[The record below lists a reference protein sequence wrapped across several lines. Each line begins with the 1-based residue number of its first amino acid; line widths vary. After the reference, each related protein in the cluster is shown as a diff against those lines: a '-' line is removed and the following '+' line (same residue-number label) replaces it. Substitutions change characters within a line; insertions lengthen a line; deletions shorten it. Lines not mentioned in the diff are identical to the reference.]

1 MNKTLYKMI
10 KLAIVIPC
18 FNEEEVMTEL
28 SNRLSSLILDLTKDK
43 KIFDNSFVLLIDDGS
58 VDNTWALI
66 SELHKKNSIFRGLK
80 LARNVGHQNAL
91 ISGLHFV
98 TNKCDACISIDADLQ
113 DDISVVGEMISGL
126 KSGYDIVYG
135 VRDSRKTDTVFKRGT
150 AKIFYRFMHFLG
162 VKTVYNH
169 ADFRL
174 MSNRALKEL
183 VRFKE
188 KNLFIRGIVPLIGFK
203 TENVYYSRAERFAGK
218 TKYPLKKMLN
228 FALDGITS
236 FSVKPLRLIF
246 LIGCIIMMASVVSF
260 AYIIISYFMGGT
272 IAGWTSNMISIWF
285 LGSLTIIS
293 LGIIG
298 EYIGKIYTEVK
309 DRPLYNVEETLFVD
323 SDDES
328 KA

>member
-1 MNKTLYKMI
+1 MI

-28 SNRLSSLILDLTKDK
+28 SNRLSSLISDLTKDK
-43 KIFDNSFVLLIDDGS
+43 KISDNSFVLLIDDGS
-58 VDNTWALI
+58 VDNTWTLI
-66 SELHKKNSIFRGLK
+66 SELHKKNNIFRGLK

-113 DDISVVGEMISGL
+113 DDISVIGEMISGL
-126 KSGYDIVYG
+126 ESGYDIVYG
-135 VRDSRKTDTVFKRGT
+135 VRDSRKTDTVFKRST
-150 AKIFYRFMHFLG
+150 AKLFYKFMQFLD
-162 VKTVYNH
+162 VNTVYNH
-169 ADFRL
+169 ADYRL
-174 MSNRALKEL
+174 MSNRALREL

-203 TENVYYSRAERFAGK
+203 TENVYYLRAERFAGK
-218 TKYPLKKMLN
+218 TKYPFKKMLN

-246 LIGCIIMMASVVSF
+246 LIGCVIMLASVVSF
-260 AYIIISYFMGGT
+260 AYIIISYLMGGT

-309 DRPLYNVEETLFVD
+309 DRPLYNVEETLFAD
-323 SDDES
+323 SDDIFIV
-328 KA
+328 